1 MAKIINREMKKLIF
15 LLISCVVCISVH
27 SQTKLIAFKSHSGNM
42 INYSLALSNKHF
54 DLEIHNLGM
63 APEPTIQQAEIDSV
77 IFISDS
83 VAVMVTSTVCKNS
96 PWFYGNDSTVDFES
110 KTLWSAGRDTVVN
123 HPLFSQQHSLDS
135 IKSELKRNYY
145 FQNDIEKTVF
155 VGFDNGDDEPEGR
168 ENESAP
174 VIDNDPPQTPGPG
187 MMILFLGLFAVFAGL
202 ISWRFAMIKR
212 ENAIKTA

>member
-1 MAKIINREMKKLIF
+1 
-15 LLISCVVCISVH
+15 
-27 SQTKLIAFKSHSGNM
+27 M
-42 INYSLALSNKHF
+42 INYNLALTNKHF
-54 DLEIHNLGM
+54 DLGFHNLGM
-63 APEPTIQQAEIDSV
+63 APEPKILEAEIDSV

-83 VAVMVTSTVCKNS
+83 VAVMVTSNVCRNS

-135 IKSELKRNYY
+135 IKTELKRNYY

-155 VGFDNGDDEPEGR
+155 VGFDNGDVESEER

-174 VIDNDPPQTPGPG
+174 VIDDNKPQTPGPG
-187 MMILFLGLFAVFAGL
+187 MMILFLGLFALFAGL